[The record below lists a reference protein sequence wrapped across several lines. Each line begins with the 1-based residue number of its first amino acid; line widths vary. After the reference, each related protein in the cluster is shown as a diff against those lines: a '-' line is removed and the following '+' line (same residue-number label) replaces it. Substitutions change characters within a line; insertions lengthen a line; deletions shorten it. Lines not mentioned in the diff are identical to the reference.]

1 MHHTKMMNDERDRP
15 LLSNCGGPD
24 LVLNSANLIPFDHI
38 IQQNH
43 VKGSS
48 NFQLQ
53 PQ

>member
-1 MHHTKMMNDERDRP
+1 MHHTKMLNEERDNRQ
-15 LLSNCGGPD
+15 LLTNCGGPD

-53 PQ
+53 P